1 MLFEGLS
8 RVKRASLMSS
18 IVLMAVGIF
27 LVMWPGDQIA
37 LLMEMVGILM
47 LITAIILFFYHLGSK
62 KSMMDYVLFTF
73 SLILGIVGVAI
84 ITFKIETIYILSWI
98 FGIIITLDGIHGL
111 VHTLVFARR
120 SHSKSWGILLPLA
133 ILLVI
138 IGLTI
143 IIHPW
148 WNTPQELKQVIGWMI
163 VAASLIGFLRMRWV
177 WPIRDEQQ

>member
-8 RVKRASLMSS
+8 KVKRTSLMSS

-37 LLMEMVGILM
+37 LLMEIVGILM
-47 LITAIILFFYHLGSK
+47 LVTAIIIFFNHLGSK
-62 KSMMDYVLFTF
+62 KSPMDYVLFTVA
-73 SLILGIVGVAI
+73 LVLGILGVAI
-84 ITFKIETIYILSWI
+84 ISFKIETIYILSWI
-98 FGIIITLDGIHGL
+98 LGIFITLDGIHGL

-120 SHSKSWGILLPLA
+120 SHKKSWGILLPLA
-133 ILLVI
+133 ILLVL

-148 WNTPQELKQVIGWMI
+148 WKTTEELKLVMGWMI

-177 WPIRDEQQ
+177 WPIQEES